1 MDLSKLYKTLV
12 VVIVVVVL
20 GSIIYV
26 ALFNQNLVY
35 AMNWD
40 YDLKGTNWL
49 LTGWHLENASDYISE
64 FGNGLY
70 HGYIKDLKGNTIYSV
85 SFVQGYFPHGWGI
98 PKPNGGYYD
107 NYKPLK
113 GEGYPHLLTVKFK
126 IVDYQFNLNPQNTYC
141 GFCWVTVGIDL
152 RGSVKG
158 KNYNAPIEMDGDS
171 WVLCA
176 NLFQVVLDSEGIKYS
191 KKGDVLLKCRELY
204 HGEGVEICWHYS
216 IAVLDSEN
224 IELGKW
230 YEITISLEQLAIQME
245 NELGFKINKT
255 HLIQP
260 FIETCGGE
268 IEAYFDVV
276 KLY

>member
-1 MDLSKLYKTLV
+1 MKGKALLSLIIILVIIIAAGVAWFYVVPNFRKPKIIKFGCAVSLSGKYKKE
-12 VVIVVVVL
+12 
-20 GSIIYV
+20 GE
-26 ALFNQNLVY
+26 
-35 AMNWD
+35 M
-40 YDLKGTNWL
+40 LK
-49 LTGWHLENASDYISE
+49 A
-64 FGNGLY
+64 
-70 HGYIKDLKGNTIYSV
+70 
-85 SFVQGYFPHGWGI
+85 
-98 PKPNGGYYD
+98 
-107 NYKPLK
+107 
-113 GEGYPHLLTVKFK
+113 
-126 IVDYQFNLNPQNTYC
+126 
-141 GFCWVTVGIDL
+141 GIDL
-152 RGSVKG
+152 WKDLVNEKGGIKVKG